1 MIVMNFHAAKVW
13 CNSQIDL
20 SIFPVNWYIFPK
32 IAFLL
37 LVFAIL
43 RVFLRKIY
51 RMEMPYFDWRESLSH
66 RVAENRRIGDDL
78 IILDSDDTIHAMNHP
93 RKVEVS
99 TFILVEKGE
108 SRVLIDG
115 KEYRLQAPCIAVVM
129 SNQTYHLLEVSADMS
144 FRAVIMSRRF
154 TDGLFGMYHQS
165 HHLYRMIEENPIIDV
180 SSDKVSFH
188 TFFKILQQNVAV
200 THNPMRLE
208 SAQHLTL
215 SMLYHYAR
223 RLEGVDAAKR
233 KKDLVYERFC
243 EDARRFFALQHHLSF
258 YAIRLGVSGKYLTEV
273 CKEKSGKTA
282 ADYIDALLLTE
293 CQALLLSTDLTINQI
308 ARRLHFPSPSVF
320 GKFFKHLCGMTP
332 TQYREETR

>member
-1 MIVMNFHAAKVW
+1 MAFFEMRYHSDTLKVGVTVNVIIPEKAKTLIGMQTGVG
-13 CNSQIDL
+13 DTYKTL
-20 SIFPVNWYIFPK
+20 Y
-32 IAFLL
+32 LL
-37 LVFAIL
+37 HGL
-43 RVFLRKIY
+43 
-51 RMEMPYFDWRESLSH
+51 
-66 RVAENRRIGDDL
+66 
-78 IILDSDDTIHAMNHP
+78 SDDNTIWMRRTSIERYAA
-93 RKVEVS
+93 
-99 TFILVEKGE
+99 EKG
-108 SRVLIDG
+108 
-115 KEYRLQAPCIAVVM
+115 IAVVM
-129 SNQTYHLLEVSADMS
+129 PNQTYHLLEVSADMS

-165 HHLYRMIEENPIIDV
+165 HQLYRMIAENPIIDV

-188 TFFKILQQNVAV
+188 TFFKILQQTVAV

-208 SAQHLTL
+208 SAKHLTL

-243 EDARRFFALQHHLSF
+243 EEARKFFPMQHHLLF
-258 YAIRLGVSGKYLTEV
+258 YAARLGVSGKYLTDV

-293 CQALLLSTDLTINQI
+293 CQALLLSTDLTVNQI

-320 GKFFKHLCGMTP
+320 GKFFKRLCGVTP